1 MPILISDFDGT
12 LANRDFFQLIL
23 DRYQP
28 PEAQEIWD
36 GFKSGDLSLFEALA
50 GVFGSL
56 RTDLAGA
63 EALVREL
70 EPSPGLGQAF
80 HRLQDAGW
88 ELQIASA
95 GCGWYIERF
104 LDWQGIEAEIHAC
117 PGDFDPGKGLVM
129 RPATDARFAD
139 EEHGIDKPAV
149 VRAALARD
157 PVVAVAGD
165 SGTDHDGLL
174 LVPAERRFARRWLA
188 DDLRAEG
195 EGFHVFEHWP
205 EIVDV
210 LLEETGGPV

>member
-12 LANRDFFQLIL
+12 LTNRDYFQLIL
-23 DRYQP
+23 DRYRP

-36 GFKSGDLSLFEALA
+36 RFKSGGLSHFEAIA
-50 GVFGSL
+50 GVFASL

-70 EPSPGLGQAF
+70 DPSPGLGQAVR
-80 HRLQDAGW
+80 RLQAAGW

-104 LDWQGIEAEIHAC
+104 LVWQGIEAEFHAC
-117 PGDFDPGKGLVM
+117 PGEFVPGKGLVM
-129 RPATDARFAD
+129 RPATGSRFAD

-195 EGFHVFEHWP
+195 QGFHTFEHWP
-205 EIVDV
+205 EIVDC
-210 LLEETGGPV
+210 LLDATGG